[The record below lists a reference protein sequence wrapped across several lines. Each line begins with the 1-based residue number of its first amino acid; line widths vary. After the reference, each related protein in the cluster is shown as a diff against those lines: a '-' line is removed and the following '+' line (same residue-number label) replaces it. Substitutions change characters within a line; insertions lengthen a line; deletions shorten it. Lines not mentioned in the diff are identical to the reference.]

1 MRIDTSGNQFDNHGS
16 AHRITH
22 GFHDHHGAQMKA
34 GEIRSA
40 ATSTSL
46 SEQTGSEAIGEGL
59 GFWRTITDG
68 AKSLWGHIWGS
79 STGGVN
85 EVGTGNEDA
94 VGVEQ
99 LMAQVGESDV
109 AEGQM
114 TPGADIQGASEADI
128 HGGSLADTHGPTVAA
143 AASVAQTSLTKENPY
158 FTAVSDKEET
168 KDSFM
173 QKVRIR
179 FRELTDQFK
188 KRFSGR
194 FGGRMAGEYSGRGT
208 LNSEQQKPKEDL
220 RKHSR
225 YREDGLEMDCVLT
238 DDSYLMDSY
247 DRSGGYSR
255 LTTDT
260 GAKNRTAQE

>member
-1 MRIDTSGNQFDNHGS
+1 MRIDTSGNSFDNHGS

-22 GFHDHHGAQMKA
+22 GFHDHYDAQIKS

-40 ATSTSL
+40 AAGTSL
-46 SEQTGSEAIGEGL
+46 SEQTSNEKSGEGL
-59 GFWRTITDG
+59 GVWRTITDG
-68 AKSLWGHIWGS
+68 AKNLWGRIWGS

-85 EVGTGNEDA
+85 EVGNASGDA
-94 VGVEQ
+94 IGAEQ
-99 LMAQVGESDV
+99 IMAQIGAEDV
-109 AEGQM
+109 AEGS
-114 TPGADIQGASEADI
+114 GVDA
-128 HGGSLADTHGPTVAA
+128 HGPAVAA
-143 AASVAQTSLTKENPY
+143 AANVAQASIARENPY
-158 FTAVSDKEET
+158 FTAMPEQDET
-168 KDSFM
+168 KDRFM

-188 KRFSGR
+188 KSFQGR
-194 FGGRMAGEYSGRGT
+194 FGGRKTGGYSGRGT
-208 LNSEQQKPKEDL
+208 LNSGEQKPKEDL

-225 YREDGLEMDCVLT
+225 YREEGLEMDCVLT

-260 GAKNRTAQE
+260 GARNRAPQE